1 MGTDETMA
9 ETTETAE
16 RTDADDDLSA
26 LLSSATLMLFVGS
39 LGSFS
44 RLLEQILIGRVL
56 SAGAYGRVNVGIAV
70 LGIAATIATLGMT
83 SGVPRY
89 MSRFSDDRDVR
100 GAWLTGALVT
110 GIAAT
115 ALTLALLPNL
125 GRVGAQFAEPISA
138 ELLGLFVLSIPFVTG
153 MRIAVGAIRGRENT
167 IYRTYVRDLFYN
179 ISRVGLLAVLL
190 FAGFGAIAAGYAYLL
205 SAIAA
210 LVVAYY
216 LFNRLFPIVGPFE
229 LHSREMLAYSLP
241 LVVSSTVSIL
251 LSQIDTVMLGAL
263 VPSAAVGVYSAAYT
277 LAAGVPVITSSFGFL
292 YFPLTSRLD
301 AGGQRDE
308 INRLYKVTTKW
319 VFVVAFPA
327 VLLLT
332 VFADNV
338 LVAVFDDYAR
348 GATALAI
355 VAAGF
360 FTSAAY
366 GRSQDTLSAF
376 GYTTYILAINVGA
389 AVLNIGL
396 NAALIPVYGI
406 DGAAVASAVSYVSLN
421 GIALAIVWQ
430 RSGVN
435 PLSKPSVKTFLVL
448 PGLLFPAALALSQ
461 FVTLTLLTIVPFL
474 VIAGVVSIFLLAVTN
489 CLQAEDEIPIELVED
504 RIGVSIPLIRRYI
517 PDANENGGSERE
529 RL

>member
-56 SAGAYGRVNVGIAV
+56 SASAYGRVNVGIAV

-190 FAGFGAIAAGYAYLL
+190 FAGFGAIAANPANN
-205 SAIAA
+205 STAS
-210 LVVAYY
+210 
-216 LFNRLFPIVGPFE
+216 NPT
-229 LHSREMLAYSLP
+229 RE
-241 LVVSSTVSIL
+241 
-251 LSQIDTVMLGAL
+251 
-263 VPSAAVGVYSAAYT
+263 T
-277 LAAGVPVITSSFGFL
+277 L
-292 YFPLTSRLD
+292 
-301 AGGQRDE
+301 
-308 INRLYKVTTKW
+308 
-319 VFVVAFPA
+319 
-327 VLLLT
+327 
-332 VFADNV
+332 
-338 LVAVFDDYAR
+338 
-348 GATALAI
+348 
-355 VAAGF
+355 
-360 FTSAAY
+360 
-366 GRSQDTLSAF
+366 
-376 GYTTYILAINVGA
+376 
-389 AVLNIGL
+389 
-396 NAALIPVYGI
+396 
-406 DGAAVASAVSYVSLN
+406 
-421 GIALAIVWQ
+421 
-430 RSGVN
+430 
-435 PLSKPSVKTFLVL
+435 
-448 PGLLFPAALALSQ
+448 
-461 FVTLTLLTIVPFL
+461 
-474 VIAGVVSIFLLAVTN
+474 
-489 CLQAEDEIPIELVED
+489 
-504 RIGVSIPLIRRYI
+504 
-517 PDANENGGSERE
+517 
-529 RL
+529 